1 MAGGNIKGI
10 TIEIGGDTTKLSS
23 ALSQADKALKNT
35 QKQLSEVERSLKFDP
50 GNTDLLK
57 DKQVLLADKI
67 NETKNKLE
75 ALQKAQKELDAE
87 GVDKNSEEYKELQVQ
102 IDTTK
107 SKLDGLN
114 DEMKEFGSAGA
125 QALQVAGS
133 KISETGDKISGVGE
147 KLTAGVT
154 GPIVAAGAAAGA
166 AWTEVDSAMDTIVT
180 KTGASGAALDDMQQ
194 RAQNIATTIPTSFQ
208 SAGDAV
214 GEVNTRFGATG
225 DQLEQLSTQFIE
237 FATINNQDVS
247 GSIDTVQAA
256 MAAYGLSAD
265 QAGLMLDTLNKA
277 GQDTG
282 VDVLKLAS
290 DMTTNS
296 EALQEMGFNASDS
309 AMFLANLDKSGV
321 DSSVA
326 LTGLKAA
333 LKNATADGKTTG
345 EAMQELSDKIKGSKD
360 KTEAMQAAVEVFG
373 AKAGPVLGAAIYD
386 GKINLDALGTSMS
399 DFSGNTADAFNATL
413 DPADQF
419 TTALN
424 NLKAIGAQLFTT
436 IQTMIAPVL
445 DKVVQKLKDLNARF
459 QEMTP
464 EQQQMIIKI
473 AAIAAAIGPVL
484 VLVGKA
490 VSTIGAITAGI
501 GKLSGALSAASG
513 ATGALSG
520 SMLAAAAPILA
531 IVAVV
536 AVLVAAFKHLWDTN
550 EGFRNAMTAIWTQIK
565 GIFTGFVDE
574 VKERF
579 ASLGISMT
587 DITNTL
593 SAIWNGFCNLLAP
606 VFEGVFQQ
614 IANVFQAVTDVIV
627 GILDIFIGIFTGNWD
642 QAWQGVQ
649 EVFGA
654 IWDFIKNTFQTV
666 LNIMEG
672 ILNTVCGWFGTTWS
686 ATWENIKNV
695 IVTVLTAIQSFFV
708 TIWNAIVAVVTTVWN
723 AIKTAITVTINAI
736 ATVITTVWNTIKTVT
751 STVWNAI
758 VAVITTVWNGIKNA
772 VTTAINAVNLV
783 VTTVWNGIKTVTST
797 VWNGIKTAVSTVV
810 NGIRDTVSSVF
821 NAVKN
826 TVTTVWNGIKSAII
840 TPIETARDAVKNAI
854 DKMKGFFNFEWK
866 LPDIKLPHFSI
877 EGKFSL
883 NPPSVP
889 HFAVDWYD
897 RGGIFS
903 SPTVIGVGE
912 KRPEFVG
919 ALDDLRAIVRE
930 ESAGASSA
938 VLNQI
943 VELLTQIAG
952 NPHGITVNQTI
963 NAEDTSYVGQQK
975 QAAKELGRIARALT

>member
-1 MAGGNIKGI
+1 
-10 TIEIGGDTTKLSS
+10 
-23 ALSQADKALKNT
+23 
-35 QKQLSEVERSLKFDP
+35 
-50 GNTDLLK
+50 
-57 DKQVLLADKI
+57 
-67 NETKNKLE
+67 
-75 ALQKAQKELDAE
+75 
-87 GVDKNSEEYKELQVQ
+87 
-102 IDTTK
+102 
-107 SKLDGLN
+107 
-114 DEMKEFGSAGA
+114 
-125 QALQVAGS
+125 
-133 KISETGDKISGVGE
+133 
-147 KLTAGVT
+147 
-154 GPIVAAGAAAGA
+154 
-166 AWTEVDSAMDTIVT
+166 
-180 KTGASGAALDDMQQ
+180 
-194 RAQNIATTIPTSFQ
+194 
-208 SAGDAV
+208 
-214 GEVNTRFGATG
+214 
-225 DQLEQLSTQFIE
+225 
-237 FATINNQDVS
+237 
-247 GSIDTVQAA
+247 
-256 MAAYGLSAD
+256 
-265 QAGLMLDTLNKA
+265 MLDTLNKA

-424 NLKAIGAQLFTT
+424 NLEVIGAQLFTT

-501 GKLSGALSAASG
+501 GKLSGALSAASGATGAASG

-654 IWDFIKNTFQTV
+654 IWDFIKNTFQNV

-686 ATWENIKNV
+686 ETWNNIKNV

-708 TIWNAIVAVVTTVWN
+708 TIWNAIVAVIHYGLEWQSRTL
-723 AIKTAITVTINAI
+723 I
-736 ATVITTVWNTIKTVT
+736 
-751 STVWNAI
+751 
-758 VAVITTVWNGIKNA
+758 
-772 VTTAINAVNLV
+772 TTAINAVKRRHH
-783 VTTVWNGIKTVTST
+783 NGL
-797 VWNGIKTAVSTVV
+797 
-810 NGIRDTVSSVF
+810 
-821 NAVKN
+821 
-826 TVTTVWNGIKSAII
+826 
-840 TPIETARDAVKNAI
+840 E
-854 DKMKGFFNFEWK
+854 
-866 LPDIKLPHFSI
+866 
-877 EGKFSL
+877 
-883 NPPSVP
+883 
-889 HFAVDWYD
+889 Y
-897 RGGIFS
+897 
-903 SPTVIGVGE
+903 
-912 KRPEFVG
+912 
-919 ALDDLRAIVRE
+919 
-930 ESAGASSA
+930 ASR
-938 VLNQI
+938 Q
-943 VELLTQIAG
+943 
-952 NPHGITVNQTI
+952 
-963 NAEDTSYVGQQK
+963 
-975 QAAKELGRIARALT
+975 

>member
-35 QKQLSEVERSLKFDP
+35 QKQLSDVERSLKFDP
-50 GNTDLLK
+50 GNTDLLR

-67 NETKNKLE
+67 GETKNKLE
-75 ALQKAQKELDAE
+75 ALQKAQEQLDAQ

-125 QALQVAGS
+125 QALQVAGQ
-133 KISETGDKISGVGE
+133 KIKGVGDKVSDVGA
-147 KLTAGVT
+147 KITAGVT
-154 GPIVAAGAAAGA
+154 GPIIAAGTAAGA
-166 AWTEVDSAMDTIVT
+166 AWTEVDAAMDTIVT
-180 KTGASGAALDDMQQ
+180 KTGASGDALADMQQ

-296 EALQEMGFNASDS
+296 EALQQMGLNASDS
-309 AMFLANLDKSGV
+309 AMLLANLDKSGV

-333 LKNATADGKTTG
+333 LKNAAADGKTTG
-345 EAMQELSDKIKGSKD
+345 EAMQELNDKLKGAKS
-360 KTEAMQAAVEVFG
+360 KTEAMQAATEVFG
-373 AKAGPVLGAAIYD
+373 AKAGPVLGAALYE
-386 GKINLDALGTSMS
+386 GKINLNALGTSMS
-399 DFSGNTADAFNATL
+399 DFAGNTADAFNATL

-419 TTALN
+419 TVALN
-424 NLKAIGAQLFTT
+424 NLKAVGAQLFTT
-436 IQTMIAPVL
+436 LQTMVAPVL
-445 DKVVQKLKDLNARF
+445 DSIVQKLKDLTARF
-459 QEMTP
+459 QQMTP

-473 AAIAAAIGPVL
+473 AAIAAAVGPVI
-484 VLVGKA
+484 VAVGKVITA
-490 VSTIGAITAGI
+490 VGAITDGV
-501 GKLSGALSAASG
+501 GKLSKALSG
-513 ATGALSG
+513 ATGATGALNG
-520 SMLAAAAPILA
+520 SMIAAAAPILA

-565 GIFTGFVDE
+565 SVIDGFVE
-574 VKERF
+574 GVKERF
-579 ASLGISMT
+579 SSLGISMT
-587 DITNTL
+587 DITSTL
-593 SAIWNGFCNLLAP
+593 SAIWDGFCNLLAP

-614 IANVFQAVTDVIV
+614 IANILQAVLDVIV

-654 IWDFIKNTFQTV
+654 VWNFIENTFRTV
-666 LNIMEG
+666 LNMMEG
-672 ILNTVCGWFGTTWS
+672 ILDVVCGWFGTTWS
-686 ATWENIKNV
+686 ATWNDIKAT
-695 IVTVLTAIQSFFV
+695 IVAVLTSIQGFFAS
-708 TIWNAIVAVVTTVWN
+708 IWNAIKAIVVSVWTG
-723 AIKTAITVTINAI
+723 IQTAITVTINAI
-736 ATVITTVWNTIKTVT
+736 AAVITMAWNTIRTVT

-772 VTTAINAVNLV
+772 VTTSINAVLITI
-783 VTTVWNGIKTVTST
+783 TTIWNAIRAATST

-821 NAVKN
+821 NGVKD
-826 TVTTVWNGIKSAII
+826 TVTTIWNGIKSAII
-840 TPIETARDAVKNAI
+840 TPINAARDAVHDAI
-854 DKMKGFFNFEWK
+854 ERMKGFFNFSWE
-866 LPDIKLPHFSI
+866 LPKIKLPHFSI

-889 HFAVDWYD
+889 HFGVDWYD
-897 RGGIFS
+897 KGGIFS

-930 ESAGASSA
+930 ETDNANTTA
-938 VLNQI
+938 LNQI

-952 NPHGITVNQTI
+952 NPRGITVNQTI
-963 NAEDTSYVGQQK
+963 NAEETSYVGQQK
-975 QAAKELGRIARALT
+975 QAAKELSRIARALV

>member
-67 NETKNKLE
+67 SETKNKLE

-166 AWTEVDSAMDTIVT
+166 AWTEVDAAMDTIVT

-214 GEVNTRFGATG
+214 GELNTRFGATG

-513 ATGALSG
+513 ATGAASGATGALSG

-654 IWDFIKNTFQTV
+654 IWDFIKNTFQNV

-686 ATWENIKNV
+686 ETWNNIKNV

-723 AIKTAITVTINAI
+723 AIKNAITVTINAI
-736 ATVITTVWNTIKTVT
+736 ATVITTVWNTIQ
-751 STVWNAI
+751 
-758 VAVITTVWNGIKNA
+758 
-772 VTTAINAVNLV
+772 TA
-783 VTTVWNGIKTVTST
+783 TST

-840 TPIETARDAVKNAI
+840 TPIETARDKVKEAI
-854 DKMKGFFNFEWK
+854 DTMKGFFNFSWK

-877 EGKFSL
+877 EGEFSL

-938 VLNQI
+938 ALNQI

-952 NPHGITVNQTI
+952 NPRGITVNQTI